1 MQTMKTGLRG
11 LKGFTLVEIMIVVA
25 IIGLLAAIAIPNMIR
40 ARQTTQTNRCID
52 NLRMIDEAKQTWAMQ
67 TGQPS
72 GATPQNSDIQPFL
85 GHGAGEM
92 PVCPED
98 PNQQDQNCYM
108 LNSVSNSPTC
118 AIDPAN
124 HVLP

>member
-1 MQTMKTGLRG
+1 MQTMNRGLR
-11 LKGFTLVEIMIVVA
+11 GFTLVEIMIVVA

-67 TGQPS
+67 TGQGS
-72 GATPQNSDIQPFL
+72 GSVPQNSDIQPFL

-98 PNQQDQNCYM
+98 PNQQDQNSYS
-108 LNSVSNSPTC
+108 LNSVSNAPTC